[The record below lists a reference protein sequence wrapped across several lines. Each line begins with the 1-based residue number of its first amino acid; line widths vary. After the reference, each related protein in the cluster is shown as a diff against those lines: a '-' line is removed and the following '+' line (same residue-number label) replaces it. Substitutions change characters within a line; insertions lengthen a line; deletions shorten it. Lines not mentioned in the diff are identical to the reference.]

1 MKTYIKFLTNNFLK
15 SFLFII
21 SIIFCLVLLI
31 NILTELEFFKN
42 IDVNIFFTVYLSLLT
57 SPSMIFEIFP
67 FIILISTQ
75 LFFIKLF
82 NNNEIQVF
90 KYSGLKNSKI
100 LIIISF
106 ITFLLGI
113 LIITLFYN
121 ASSNLKNLY
130 LELKSNY
137 TNDGKYLAVINKNGL
152 WIRDKINGKIL
163 IINSSKIEVNYLVNN
178 FITEFD
184 ENYEL
189 IRNIKSKKID
199 ITNKNWVIIE
209 PEIFKDNL
217 SQKKKELILKSNFNY
232 KRIQSLFSNL
242 SSLSFLELI
251 ELKKNYDLLN
261 YSTIDIDIHIQKI
274 ISYPIYLMLMTIFSS
289 LIMFNSKKFKSNT
302 FKISIGLFFCV
313 IIYYLNNLFNVLG
326 TTEKINQ
333 FLSVWMP
340 LVLLTFTTFFMINN
354 INEK

>member
-21 SIIFCLVLLI
+21 SIIFCLILLI

-163 IINSSKIEVNYLVNN
+163 IINSSKIEVNYLVDN

-184 ENYEL
+184 ENFEL

-340 LVLLTFTTFFMINN
+340 LVLLTFTTFFMINK

>member
-21 SIIFCLVLLI
+21 SIIFCLILLI

-121 ASSNLKNLY
+121 TSSNLKNLY

>member
-121 ASSNLKNLY
+121 TSSNLKNLY

-163 IINSSKIEVNYLVNN
+163 IINSSKIEENYLVNN

-184 ENYEL
+184 ENHEI

>member
-42 IDVNIFFTVYLSLLT
+42 IDVNIFFTVYFSLLT

-82 NNNEIQVF
+82 NNNEIQGF

-121 ASSNLKNLY
+121 TSSNLKNLY

-184 ENYEL
+184 EN
-189 IRNIKSKKID
+189 
-199 ITNKNWVIIE
+199 
-209 PEIFKDNL
+209 
-217 SQKKKELILKSNFNY
+217 
-232 KRIQSLFSNL
+232 
-242 SSLSFLELI
+242 
-251 ELKKNYDLLN
+251 
-261 YSTIDIDIHIQKI
+261 
-274 ISYPIYLMLMTIFSS
+274 
-289 LIMFNSKKFKSNT
+289 
-302 FKISIGLFFCV
+302 
-313 IIYYLNNLFNVLG
+313 
-326 TTEKINQ
+326 
-333 FLSVWMP
+333 
-340 LVLLTFTTFFMINN
+340 
-354 INEK
+354 

>member
-1 MKTYIKFLTNNFLK
+1 MKTYIKFLTNNFLR

-121 ASSNLKNLY
+121 TSSNLKNLY

-340 LVLLTFTTFFMINN
+340 LVLLTFTTFFMINK

>member
-121 ASSNLKNLY
+121 TSSNLKNLY

-326 TTEKINQ
+326 TTAKINH
-333 FLSVWMP
+333 FISVWMP
-340 LVLLTFTTFFMINN
+340 LVLLTFTTFFMINK

>member
-121 ASSNLKNLY
+121 TSSNLKNLY

-326 TTEKINQ
+326 TTEKINH

-340 LVLLTFTTFFMINN
+340 LVLLTFTTFFMINK

>member
-121 ASSNLKNLY
+121 TSSNLKNLY

-217 SQKKKELILKSNFNY
+217 SKKK
-232 KRIQSLFSNL
+232 
-242 SSLSFLELI
+242 
-251 ELKKNYDLLN
+251 KN
-261 YSTIDIDIHIQKI
+261 
-274 ISYPIYLMLMTIFSS
+274 
-289 LIMFNSKKFKSNT
+289 
-302 FKISIGLFFCV
+302 
-313 IIYYLNNLFNVLG
+313 
-326 TTEKINQ
+326 
-333 FLSVWMP
+333 
-340 LVLLTFTTFFMINN
+340 
-354 INEK
+354 

>member
-121 ASSNLKNLY
+121 TSSNLKNLY

-184 ENYEL
+184 ENFEL

-326 TTEKINQ
+326 TTEKINH

-340 LVLLTFTTFFMINN
+340 LVLLTFTTFFMINK

>member
-121 ASSNLKNLY
+121 TSSNLKNLY

>member
-21 SIIFCLVLLI
+21 SIIFCLILLI

-121 ASSNLKNLY
+121 TSSNLKNLY

-152 WIRDKINGKIL
+152 WIRDKINNKIL
-163 IINSSKIEVNYLVNN
+163 IINSSKIEVNHLVDN
-178 FITEFD
+178 FITEFN
-184 ENYEL
+184 ENFEV
-189 IRNIKSKKID
+189 IRNIKSNKID
-199 ITNKNWVIIE
+199 ITSNKWVIIE
-209 PEIFKDNL
+209 PEIFENNL
-217 SQKKKELILKSNFNY
+217 SKKKKELRLESNFNY

-242 SSLSFLELI
+242 SSLSFFELI
-251 ELKKNYDLLN
+251 QLKKNYDLLN

-274 ISYPIYLMLMTIFSS
+274 ISYPIYLMLMTIFSA
-289 LIMFNSKKFKSNT
+289 LIMLNSKKFKSNT
-302 FKISIGLFFCV
+302 LKISVGLFLCV
-313 IIYYLNNLFNVLG
+313 FIYYLNNLFNVLG
-326 TTEKINQ
+326 ATEKINH
-333 FLSVWMP
+333 FLSVWIP
-340 LVLLTFTTFFMINN
+340 LVLLTFTIFFMINK

>member
-113 LIITLFYN
+113 LIITFFYN

-184 ENYEL
+184 ENFEL

-289 LIMFNSKKFKSNT
+289 LIMFNSKKFKSDT

-326 TTEKINQ
+326 ATEKINH

-340 LVLLTFTTFFMINN
+340 LVLLTFTTFFMINK

>member
-121 ASSNLKNLY
+121 TSSNLKNLY

-326 TTEKINQ
+326 TTAKINH
-333 FLSVWMP
+333 FISVWMP
-340 LVLLTFTTFFMINN
+340 LVLLTFTAFFMINK

>member
-21 SIIFCLVLLI
+21 SIIFCLILLI

>member
-121 ASSNLKNLY
+121 TSSNLKNLY

-340 LVLLTFTTFFMINN
+340 LVLLTFTTFFMINK

>member
-1 MKTYIKFLTNNFLK
+1 MKTYIKFLTNSFLK

-21 SIIFCLVLLI
+21 SIIFCLILLI

-163 IINSSKIEVNYLVNN
+163 IINSSKIEVNYLVDN

-184 ENYEL
+184 ENYKI

-217 SQKKKELILKSNFNY
+217 VRKKKN
-232 KRIQSLFSNL
+232 
-242 SSLSFLELI
+242 
-251 ELKKNYDLLN
+251 
-261 YSTIDIDIHIQKI
+261 
-274 ISYPIYLMLMTIFSS
+274 
-289 LIMFNSKKFKSNT
+289 
-302 FKISIGLFFCV
+302 
-313 IIYYLNNLFNVLG
+313 
-326 TTEKINQ
+326 
-333 FLSVWMP
+333 
-340 LVLLTFTTFFMINN
+340 
-354 INEK
+354 

>member
-100 LIIISF
+100 LIIITF
-106 ITFLLGI
+106 VTFLLGI

>member
-1 MKTYIKFLTNNFLK
+1 MKTYIKFLTNSFLK

-121 ASSNLKNLY
+121 TSSNLKNLY

-137 TNDGKYLAVINKNGL
+137 TNDGKYLAVINQNGL
-152 WIRDKINGKIL
+152 WIRDKINNKIL
-163 IINSSKIEVNYLVNN
+163 IINSSKIEVNHLVDN
-178 FITEFD
+178 FITEFN
-184 ENYEL
+184 ENFKV

-199 ITNKNWVIIE
+199 ITSNKWVIIE
-209 PEIFKDNL
+209 PEIFENNL
-217 SQKKKELILKSNFNY
+217 SEKKKELRLESNFNY

-251 ELKKNYDLLN
+251 QLKKNYDLLN

-274 ISYPIYLMLMTIFSS
+274 ISYPIYLMLMTIFSA
-289 LIMFNSKKFKSNT
+289 LIMLNSKKFKSNT
-302 FKISIGLFFCV
+302 LKISVGLFLCV

-326 TTEKINQ
+326 ATEKINH
-333 FLSVWMP
+333 FLSVWIP
-340 LVLLTFTTFFMINN
+340 LVLLTFTIFFMINK